1 MFIPLSYYFPFSFL
15 LAITKKA
22 AWYATKIDKYCKLW
36 VYTNFGLWYFLRN
49 TPRYANLLI
58 CKRNMLSVEKDA
70 FPIFLLSSRIC
81 CYGYFMFPLHRYF
94 MIIISIPSANLD
106 VHLHTTS
113 WHGRLWK
120 RKIEGISAW
129 DEKVFQK
136 ARFFLSRE
144 SKFAR
149 RERKPR
155 GEALSSDK
163 RRIFV
168 WNLVNI
174 HFVVKTF
181 YENLIFVLIKT

>member
-1 MFIPLSYYFPFSFL
+1 MSLHQLWALIFPAEHAKICQSSYL
-15 LAITKKA
+15 QI
-22 AWYATKIDKYCKLW
+22 
-36 VYTNFGLWYFLRN
+36 
-49 TPRYANLLI
+49 
-58 CKRNMLSVEKDA
+58 NMLSVEKDA

-81 CYGYFMFPLHRYF
+81 CFGYFMFPLHRYF
-94 MIIISIPSANLD
+94 MIIIPIPSASLN
-106 VHLHTTS
+106 VHPYATS

-120 RKIEGISAW
+120 RKIGRISAR
-129 DEKVFQK
+129 DENVFQK
-136 ARFFLSRE
+136 ARFSLSRE
-144 SKFAR
+144 SKFEG

-155 GEALSSDK
+155 GKTLSSDK

>member
-1 MFIPLSYYFPFSFL
+1 MSLHQHWALIFPAEHAKICQSSYL
-15 LAITKKA
+15 QMK
-22 AWYATKIDKYCKLW
+22 YA
-36 VYTNFGLWYFLRN
+36 FGR
-49 TPRYANLLI
+49 
-58 CKRNMLSVEKDA
+58 KRC

-94 MIIISIPSANLD
+94 MIIIPIPSANSNM
-106 VHLHTTS
+106 HPYATS

-120 RKIEGISAW
+120 SKIEGISAR

-136 ARFFLSRE
+136 ARLSLSRE
-144 SKFAR
+144 SKLTR

-163 RRIFV
+163 PRIFV

-174 HFVVKTF
+174 HFVLQTF
-181 YENLIFVLIKT
+181 YENLILVLIKT